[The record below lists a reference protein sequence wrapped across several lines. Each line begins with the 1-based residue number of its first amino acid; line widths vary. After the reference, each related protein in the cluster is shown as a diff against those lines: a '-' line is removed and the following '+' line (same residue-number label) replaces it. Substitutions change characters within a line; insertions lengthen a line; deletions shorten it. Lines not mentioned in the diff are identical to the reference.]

1 MTRENGP
8 ATTATNTA
16 ILNNRPAGDRSC
28 DYLLRTWRELDVPE
42 GWRAEIDEERI
53 VLVPP
58 FQAHH
63 HAIVGRVQR
72 RLYEVLP
79 EELEIYQTL
88 GVHVA
93 PLDKLYVP
101 DLVVMPSELIDT
113 VDPESSDPMDVSE
126 ALLIVEITSK
136 GNARDDRT
144 KKYRAY
150 ARAGVP
156 LYLLIDRFDTRGAM
170 ATLFTE
176 PNEDG
181 TYKRSDA
188 VPFGKPLTLP
198 EPFGTTLL
206 TADFPV

>member
-1 MTRENGP
+1 MTAAMVENDQASDG
-8 ATTATNTA
+8 
-16 ILNNRPAGDRSC
+16 RPW
-28 DYLLRTWRELDVPE
+28 DYLLQTWRELDVPE
-42 GWRAEIDEERI
+42 GWRAEIDEGQI

-58 FQAHH
+58 PHAHH
-63 HAIVGRVQR
+63 NGIAAKVQR
-72 RLYEVLP
+72 RLYRDLP

-88 GVHVA
+88 GIHVA

-101 DLVVMPSELIDT
+101 DLVVMPSELIDAA
-113 VDPESSDPMDVSE
+113 DPESSDPMDASDV
-126 ALLIVEITSK
+126 LLIVEITSK
-136 GNARDDRT
+136 GNARENRT

-150 ARAGVP
+150 ARAAAP
-156 LYLLIDRFDTRGAM
+156 MYLLIDRFDTRGAM

-198 EPFGTTLL
+198 EPFDTTLL
-206 TADFPV
+206 TADFPA

>member
-1 MTRENGP
+1 MTAAMVESDQGSEG
-8 ATTATNTA
+8 
-16 ILNNRPAGDRSC
+16 RPW
-28 DYLLRTWRELDVPE
+28 DYLLRTWQELDVPE
-42 GWRAEIDEERI
+42 GWRAEIDEGQI

-58 FQAHH
+58 PHAHH
-63 HAIVGRVQR
+63 NGIAEVVQR
-72 RLYEVLP
+72 VLYRGLP
-79 EELEIYQTL
+79 DELGIYQTL

-101 DLVVMPSELIDT
+101 DLVVMPAELIEAA
-113 VDPESSDPMDVSE
+113 DPETSAPMDASE

-136 GNARDDRT
+136 GNAREDRT

-156 LYLLIDRFDTRGAM
+156 MYLLLDRFDTRGAM

-181 TYKRSDA
+181 TYKRSDP
-188 VPFGKPLTLP
+188 VPFGKPLLLPAPFDVTLP
-198 EPFGTTLL
+198 TDG
-206 TADFPV
+206 FPVR

>member
-1 MTRENGP
+1 MTAAMVGNDHTSEG
-8 ATTATNTA
+8 
-16 ILNNRPAGDRSC
+16 RPW

-58 FQAHH
+58 PHAHH
-63 HAIVGRVQR
+63 NGIAAKVQR
-72 RLYEVLP
+72 RLYRDLP

-88 GVHVA
+88 GIHVA
-93 PLDKLYVP
+93 ALGKLYVP

-113 VDPESSDPMDVSE
+113 ADPEINDPMDAAE
-126 ALLIVEITSK
+126 ALLIVEVTSK

-144 KKYRAY
+144 KKCRAY

-156 LYLLIDRFDTRGAM
+156 MYLLIDRFDTRGAM
-170 ATLFTE
+170 VTLFTE
-176 PNEDG
+176 PNVDG
-181 TYKRSDA
+181 TYKHSDP
-188 VPFGKPLTLP
+188 VPFGKPLVLP

-206 TADFPV
+206 TDEFPV

>member
-1 MTRENGP
+1 MTAALVENDQASEGR
-8 ATTATNTA
+8 AW
-16 ILNNRPAGDRSC
+16 
-28 DYLLRTWRELDVPE
+28 DYLLQTWRELDVPE
-42 GWRAEIDEERI
+42 GWRAEIDEGQI

-58 FQAHH
+58 PHAHH
-63 HAIVGRVQR
+63 NGIAAKVQR
-72 RLYEVLP
+72 RLYTTLP
-79 EELEIYQTL
+79 EELDVYQTL

-101 DLVVMPSELIDT
+101 DLVVMPAELIAAA
-113 VDPESSDPMDVSE
+113 DPETSDPLDASE

-136 GNARDDRT
+136 GNAREDRT

-156 LYLLIDRFDTRGAM
+156 MYLLIDRFDMRGPM

-181 TYKRSDA
+181 TYKRSDP
-188 VPFGKPLTLP
+188 VPFGKTLVLP
-198 EPFGTTLL
+198 APFAVSLPTSE
-206 TADFPV
+206 FPGPVAP

>member
-1 MTRENGP
+1 MTAAMVENDQASEG
-8 ATTATNTA
+8 
-16 ILNNRPAGDRSC
+16 RPW
-28 DYLLRTWRELDVPE
+28 DYLLQTWRELDVPE
-42 GWRAEIDEERI
+42 GWRAEIDEGQI

-58 FQAHH
+58 PHAHH
-63 HAIVGRVQR
+63 NGIAAKVQR
-72 RLYEVLP
+72 RLYRDLP

-88 GVHVA
+88 GIHVA

-101 DLVVMPSELIDT
+101 DLVVMPSELIDAT
-113 VDPESSDPMDVSE
+113 DPESSDPMDASD

-136 GNARDDRT
+136 GNAREDRT

-150 ARAGVP
+150 ARAAVP
-156 LYLLIDRFDTRGAM
+156 MYLLIDRFDTRGAM

-181 TYKRSDA
+181 TYKHSDP

>member
-1 MTRENGP
+1 MTAAMVENDQASEG
-8 ATTATNTA
+8 
-16 ILNNRPAGDRSC
+16 RPW
-28 DYLLRTWRELDVPE
+28 DYLLQTWRELDVPE
-42 GWRAEIDEERI
+42 GWRAEIDEAQI

-58 FQAHH
+58 PHAHH
-63 HAIVGRVQR
+63 NGIAAKVQR
-72 RLYEVLP
+72 RLYRDLP

-88 GVHVA
+88 GIHVA

-101 DLVVMPSELIDT
+101 DLVVMPSELIDAA
-113 VDPESSDPMDVSE
+113 DPESSDPMEASD

-136 GNARDDRT
+136 GNAREDRT

-150 ARAGVP
+150 ARAAVP
-156 LYLLIDRFDTRGAM
+156 MYLLIDRFDTRGAM

-206 TADFPV
+206 TADFPA

>member
-1 MTRENGP
+1 MTAAMVESDQGSEG
-8 ATTATNTA
+8 
-16 ILNNRPAGDRSC
+16 RPW
-28 DYLLRTWRELDVPE
+28 DYLLRTWQELDVPE
-42 GWRAEIDEERI
+42 GWRAEIDEGQI

-58 FQAHH
+58 PHAHH
-63 HAIVGRVQR
+63 NGIAAKVQR
-72 RLYEVLP
+72 RLYTNLP

-101 DLVVMPSELIDT
+101 DLVVMPAELIEAA
-113 VDPESSDPMDVSE
+113 DPEASAPMDASE

-136 GNARDDRT
+136 GNAREDRT

-156 LYLLIDRFDTRGAM
+156 MYLLLDRFDIRGAM

-181 TYKRSDA
+181 TYKRSDP
-188 VPFGKPLTLP
+188 VPFGKPLLLPAPFDVTLP
-198 EPFGTTLL
+198 TDG
-206 TADFPV
+206 FPVR

>member
-1 MTRENGP
+1 MTAAMVESDQGSEG
-8 ATTATNTA
+8 
-16 ILNNRPAGDRSC
+16 RPWE
-28 DYLLRTWRELDVPE
+28 YLLRTWQELDVPE
-42 GWRAEIDEERI
+42 GWRAEIDEGQI

-58 FQAHH
+58 PHAHH
-63 HAIVGRVQR
+63 NGIAEMVQR
-72 RLYEVLP
+72 LLYRGLP
-79 EELEIYQTL
+79 DALGIYQTL

-101 DLVVMPSELIDT
+101 DLVVMPTELIT
-113 VDPESSDPMDVSE
+113 AADPEASDPMDASE

-136 GNARDDRT
+136 GNAREDRT

-156 LYLLIDRFDTRGAM
+156 MYLLVDRFDTRGAM
-170 ATLFTE
+170 TTLFTE

-188 VPFGKPLTLP
+188 VPFGKPVALP
-198 EPFGTTLL
+198 EPFDVTLL
-206 TADFPV
+206 TDGFPG

>member
-1 MTRENGP
+1 MTAAMVENDQASDG
-8 ATTATNTA
+8 
-16 ILNNRPAGDRSC
+16 RPW
-28 DYLLRTWRELDVPE
+28 DYLLQTWRELDVPE
-42 GWRAEIDEERI
+42 GWRAEIDEGQI

-58 FQAHH
+58 PHAHH
-63 HAIVGRVQR
+63 NGIAAKVQR
-72 RLYEVLP
+72 RLYRDLP

-88 GVHVA
+88 GIHVA

-101 DLVVMPSELIDT
+101 HLVVMPSELIDAA
-113 VDPESSDPMDVSE
+113 DPESGDPMDASDV
-126 ALLIVEITSK
+126 LLIVEITSK
-136 GNARDDRT
+136 GNARENRT

-150 ARAGVP
+150 ARAAVP
-156 LYLLIDRFDTRGAM
+156 MYLLIDRFDTRGAM

-198 EPFGTTLL
+198 EPFDTTLL
-206 TADFPV
+206 TADFPA

>member
-1 MTRENGP
+1 MTAAMVENDQASEG
-8 ATTATNTA
+8 
-16 ILNNRPAGDRSC
+16 RPW
-28 DYLLRTWRELDVPE
+28 DYLLQTWRELDVPE
-42 GWRAEIDEERI
+42 GWRAEIDEGQI

-58 FQAHH
+58 PHAHH
-63 HAIVGRVQR
+63 NGIAAKVQR
-72 RLYEVLP
+72 RLYGKLP

-88 GVHVA
+88 GIHVA

-101 DLVVMPSELIDT
+101 DLVVMPSELIDAA
-113 VDPESSDPMDVSE
+113 DPESSDPMDASE

-136 GNARDDRT
+136 GNAREDRT

-156 LYLLIDRFDTRGAM
+156 MYLLIDRFDTRGAM

-181 TYKRSDA
+181 TYKRSDP

-206 TADFPV
+206 TDEFPV

>member
-1 MTRENGP
+1 MTAAMVENDQASEG
-8 ATTATNTA
+8 
-16 ILNNRPAGDRSC
+16 RPW
-28 DYLLRTWRELDVPE
+28 DYLLQTWRELDVPE
-42 GWRAEIDEERI
+42 GWRAEIDEGQI

-58 FQAHH
+58 PHAHH
-63 HAIVGRVQR
+63 NGIAAKVQR
-72 RLYEVLP
+72 RLYRDLP

-88 GVHVA
+88 GIHVA

-101 DLVVMPSELIDT
+101 DLVVMPSELIDAA
-113 VDPESSDPMDVSE
+113 DPESSDPMEASD

-136 GNARDDRT
+136 GNAREDRT

-150 ARAGVP
+150 ARAAVP
-156 LYLLIDRFDTRGAM
+156 MYLLIDRFDTRGAM
-170 ATLFTE
+170 VTLFTE

-206 TADFPV
+206 TADFPA

>member
-1 MTRENGP
+1 MTAAMVEHQQDSEG
-8 ATTATNTA
+8 
-16 ILNNRPAGDRSC
+16 RPW
-28 DYLLRTWRELDVPE
+28 DYLLHTWQELDVPE
-42 GWRAEIDEERI
+42 GWRAEIDEGQI

-58 FQAHH
+58 PHPHH
-63 HAIVGRVQR
+63 NGIAAKVQR
-72 RLYEVLP
+72 RLYANLP

-101 DLVVMPSELIDT
+101 DLVVMPAELIDA
-113 VDPESSDPMDVSE
+113 VDPDTSDPMDASE

-136 GNARDDRT
+136 GNAREDRT

-156 LYLLIDRFDTRGAM
+156 MYLLIDRFDTRGAM

-181 TYKRSDA
+181 TFKRSDA

-198 EPFGTTLL
+198 EPFGTTLP
-206 TADFPV
+206 TDGFPV

>member
-1 MTRENGP
+1 MTAAMVENDQASEG
-8 ATTATNTA
+8 
-16 ILNNRPAGDRSC
+16 RPW
-28 DYLLRTWRELDVPE
+28 DYLLQTWRELDVPE
-42 GWRAEIDEERI
+42 GWRAEIDEGQI

-58 FQAHH
+58 PHAHH
-63 HAIVGRVQR
+63 NGIAAKVQR
-72 RLYEVLP
+72 RLYGNLP

-93 PLDKLYVP
+93 ALDKLYVP
-101 DLVVMPSELIDT
+101 DLVVMPAELIDT
-113 VDPESSDPMDVSE
+113 ADPDSSDPMDASE
-126 ALLIVEITSK
+126 ALLIVEITSRA
-136 GNARDDRT
+136 NAREDRT

-156 LYLLIDRFDTRGAM
+156 MYLLIDRFDTRGAM

-181 TYKRSDA
+181 TYKHSDP

-206 TADFPV
+206 TEEFPV